1 MERVKAALKLRNQ
14 SKDTF
19 RKQNGYSWD
28 YVIVLNVY
36 KHDQKLSKVQDKYSF
51 KKILLQLT
59 NGGFQTKVF
68 FSAQCDE
75 VYIKIRTPITRLE
88 KEADR
93 IDMKLML
100 DPIRL
105 AATCKEGKLVDGE
118 VTSSLC
124 VLVGVGRGE
133 GTGRNICMRM
143 AWRRGYTNSTV
154 MWRCGGTSILVPM
167 ILLL

>member
-1 MERVKAALKLRNQ
+1 MHIMCMYLSAMMARVQAALKLRNQ

-19 RKQNGYSWD
+19 RKQNGYNWD

-36 KHDQKLSKVQDKYSF
+36 KHDEKLSKMQEKYSF

-68 FSAQCDE
+68 YSAQCDE
-75 VYIKIRTPITRLE
+75 VYIKIRAPINRLE
-88 KEADR
+88 IEADR

-100 DPIRL
+100 DPVRL

-118 VTSSLC
+118 VRCFCC
-124 VLVGVGRGE
+124 V
-133 GTGRNICMRM
+133 NIVDGC
-143 AWRRGYTNSTV
+143 
-154 MWRCGGTSILVPM
+154 
-167 ILLL
+167 

>member
-1 MERVKAALKLRNQ
+1 MMARVTAAMKLRNQ

-36 KHDQKLSKVQDKYSF
+36 KHDQKLSKMQDKFSF

-75 VYIKIRTPITRLE
+75 VYIKIRAPIARLE
-88 KEADR
+88 QEADR
-93 IDMKLML
+93 IDMKLKL

-118 VTSSLC
+118 VRLVLSACLSACLPVLHLC
-124 VLVGVGRGE
+124 CVVLGCGVMSRYE
-133 GTGRNICMRM
+133 T
-143 AWRRGYTNSTV
+143 TK
-154 MWRCGGTSILVPM
+154 
-167 ILLL
+167 